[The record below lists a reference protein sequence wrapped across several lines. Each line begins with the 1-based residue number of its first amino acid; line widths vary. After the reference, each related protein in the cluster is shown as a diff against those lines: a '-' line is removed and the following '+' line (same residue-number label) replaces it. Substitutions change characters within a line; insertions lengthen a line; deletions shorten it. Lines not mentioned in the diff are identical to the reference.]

1 MSRARLLLHGAALLV
16 PLLIILLR
24 SPANMLAAVPIVG
37 IAGII
42 GINGVIAVGAAQLA
56 CFIYWPW
63 IERRAQR
70 NASGWPIGIVL
81 AGACHVLFSV
91 GLLLPGMTSMHAFGE
106 ALGMSVL
113 VLGFSLIFEGW
124 LSFPLS
130 MVVAQWVVN
139 LRARELHHVAA

>member
-1 MSRARLLLHGAALLV
+1 LLHGAALVV
-16 PLLIILLR
+16 PLLIILSR
-24 SPANMLAAVPIVG
+24 GPANMLAVAPVVG
-37 IAGII
+37 IVRII
-42 GINGVIAVGAAQLA
+42 GINGVIAVCAAQLA
-56 CFIYWPW
+56 CLIYWPW
-63 IERRAQR
+63 IERRARR

-130 MVVAQWVVN
+130 MVVAQWVVH